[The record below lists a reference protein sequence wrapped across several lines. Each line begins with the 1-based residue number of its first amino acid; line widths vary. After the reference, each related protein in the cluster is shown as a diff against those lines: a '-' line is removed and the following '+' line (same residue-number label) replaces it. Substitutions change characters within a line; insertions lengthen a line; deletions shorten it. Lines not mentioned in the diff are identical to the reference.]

1 MALWGDESYC
11 STSLK
16 GPIIPTWSSL
26 NKTKNEDKRK
36 SFHALI
42 SAKDLNIPPDQDD
55 MIECSNVDPEA
66 GQTN

>member
-1 MALWGDESYC
+1 MV
-11 STSLK
+11 K
-16 GPIIPTWSSL
+16 SL

>member
-1 MALWGDESYC
+1 MV
-11 STSLK
+11 K
-16 GPIIPTWSSL
+16 SL

-36 SFHALI
+36 SLNALI

>member
-16 GPIIPTWSSL
+16 GPIIPTW
-26 NKTKNEDKRK
+26 TKVSIKLKMRIIK